1 MKQKATATKSYSKL
15 SDSSPESR
23 LVVGEKEP
31 SNATQ
36 EILVKNGDEVAPPS
50 QDKKSNRISHAA

>member
-1 MKQKATATKSYSKL
+1 LPDQSHLITSYEKDTATKSYSKL

-31 SNATQ
+31 SSALQNTTPLKQ
-36 EILVKNGDEVAPPS
+36 RRED
-50 QDKKSNRISHAA
+50 NRRYN